1 MEAEALAIEK
11 KPRRNVMTS
20 IRRRLNSGAY
30 NKTRNL
36 KRNER
41 NVREKLRSFEK
52 KGELKGY
59 MLKRYD
65 DARNLLAKLEV
76 IKEVGADVL
85 PVIEQEQEQEP
96 RKKFTV
102 RRRLK
107 NALNYGAA
115 ANAAVPT
122 ATAAAAANAAVPTAA
137 APTYPPFTLKK
148 RYKKL
153 EAPYVAPEFVA
164 PPANLPP
171 VPIPQG
177 EYNREGEFHVTGYA
191 NSNSAN
197 NGAELNAKRFGYIPK
212 EKTRKVAKPKFYAFS
227 RKELANE
234 NIPYLERV
242 HAQFLPLPELYNPY
256 TGVKYGPE
264 EDPLKNIESA
274 HLMLEEILEKA
285 KKKAMAL
292 KRKEARKTQARA
304 AV

>member
-122 ATAAAAANAAVPTAA
+122 A
-137 APTYPPFTLKK
+137 YPPFTLKK

-274 HLMLEEILEKA
+274 HLMLEESLEKA